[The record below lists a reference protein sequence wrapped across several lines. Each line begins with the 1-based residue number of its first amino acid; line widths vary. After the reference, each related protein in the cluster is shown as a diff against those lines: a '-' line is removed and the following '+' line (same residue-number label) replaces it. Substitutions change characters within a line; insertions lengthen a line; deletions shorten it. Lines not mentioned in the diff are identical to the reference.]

1 MRTLYLKRLR
11 FKLKRW
17 YLCCTFAPSF
27 YKSSGHVMENHLYL
41 HILKTCASAVK
52 TLICQRWWEERQ
64 NNEQPLTSSASQ
76 WCSSPTLQHL
86 QREQKQAE
94 VKNTLPLAE
103 KCKQA
108 AKRGCLTSGLLSCSP
123 PFTSQPQLQLCN
135 RSQPSFS
142 SWTSS
147 CSLTALT
154 YKDSALSVITLF
166 VVSNGNTEV
175 SQLTGNILTIF
186 LQRKKKPS
194 AILFHSFYFKTSH
207 FITVNILMET
217 SCTDRIWAFLIH
229 RYVYSSSLRRPERAH
244 LPQGI

>member
-1 MRTLYLKRLR
+1 M
-11 FKLKRW
+11 
-17 YLCCTFAPSF
+17 
-27 YKSSGHVMENHLYL
+27 
-41 HILKTCASAVK
+41 
-52 TLICQRWWEERQ
+52 LICQRWWEESQ

-123 PFTSQPQLQLCN
+123 PCTSQPQLQPCN
-135 RSQPSFS
+135 RSQPSFL

-147 CSLTALT
+147 CCLTVLT
-154 YKDSALSVITLF
+154 YKDSALSVVSLY

-175 SQLTGNILTIF
+175 SQFNWRHPDHFPL
-186 LQRKKKPS
+186 KEKKPS
-194 AILFHSFYFKTSH
+194 AILFPSFFISRQVTSSQLT
-207 FITVNILMET
+207 F
-217 SCTDRIWAFLIH
+217 
-229 RYVYSSSLRRPERAH
+229 
-244 LPQGI
+244 